1 MAATPTRTRTQET
14 AVAKAPFDA
23 DALIEMFENAS
34 TRGSAQLRSA
44 VEQATLAALQGREMT
59 VKNIRGTLEAVTQA
73 VTQGAAKNVAGVD
86 PAALLDRAVQ
96 GMDDALLKA
105 VQANRTALQ
114 QFVDRGADLR
124 EKQLKKAIDDLD
136 KFEDMLMDTV
146 KKAASSAS
154 PLAQP
159 WQQMLDKVKAGGS
172 IAGMT
177 ASTSVEELLA
187 QAQGAIRS
195 GRAASLRAA
204 QALADS
210 YAAMV
215 SGVLVGMTEAMEAN
229 RGKPAAA
236 APKPAAKAAARKR

>member
-1 MAATPTRTRTQET
+1 M
-14 AVAKAPFDA
+14 AKAPFDA

-34 TRGSAQLRSA
+34 SRGSAQLRSA

-124 EKQLKKAIDDLD
+124 EKHLKKAIDDLD
-136 KFEDMLMDTV
+136 KFEDMLMDNV

-154 PLAQP
+154 PLAAP
-159 WQQMLDKVKAGGS
+159 WAQMLDKLKAGGS
-172 IAGMT
+172 VAGVSRPV
-177 ASTSVEELLA
+177 ADPCPDEADDHEGRECSPAHDVLLTPPCP
-187 QAQGAIRS
+187 S
-195 GRAASLRAA
+195 GRRRRSP
-204 QALADS
+204 S
-210 YAAMV
+210 
-215 SGVLVGMTEAMEAN
+215 
-229 RGKPAAA
+229 
-236 APKPAAKAAARKR
+236 

>member
-1 MAATPTRTRTQET
+1 MAKP
-14 AVAKAPFDA
+14 PFDA

-34 TRGSAQLRSA
+34 TRGSAQLRTA

-59 VKNIRGTLEAVTQA
+59 VKNIRGTLESVTQA

-124 EKQLKKAIDDLD
+124 EKHLKKAIDDLD
-136 KFEDMLMDTV
+136 KFEDMLMETV
-146 KKAASSAS
+146 KKAASAAG
-154 PLAQP
+154 PMTQP

-177 ASTSVEELLA
+177 AASSAEELLA
-187 QAQGAIRS
+187 QAHGAMRS

-215 SGVLVGMTEAMEAN
+215 SGVLVGMTEALQTN
-229 RGKPAAA
+229 RGKPQEA

>member
-1 MAATPTRTRTQET
+1 MAANPTPTRTQET

-34 TRGSAQLRSA
+34 TRGSTQLRSA

-59 VKNIRGTLEAVTQA
+59 VKNIRGALEAVTQA

-124 EKQLKKAIDDLD
+124 EKHLKKAVADLE
-136 KFEDMLMDTV
+136 KFEDTLIESVEKSAGKASADMAAAWGQVLERLNAGGTLSGA
-146 KKAASSAS
+146 KAATTAE
-154 PLAQP
+154 QFQ
-159 WQQMLDKVKAGGS
+159 QQMKDIQSA
-172 IAGMT
+172 MRDT
-177 ASTSVEELLA
+177 
-187 QAQGAIRS
+187 
-195 GRAASLRAA
+195 RAAGLRAA
-204 QALADS
+204 QALAES
-210 YAAMV
+210 YTAMV
-215 SGVLVGMTEAMEAN
+215 SGVLIGMADAM
-229 RGKPAAA
+229 RQ
-236 APKPAAKAAARKR
+236 PAAKSGGARAKK